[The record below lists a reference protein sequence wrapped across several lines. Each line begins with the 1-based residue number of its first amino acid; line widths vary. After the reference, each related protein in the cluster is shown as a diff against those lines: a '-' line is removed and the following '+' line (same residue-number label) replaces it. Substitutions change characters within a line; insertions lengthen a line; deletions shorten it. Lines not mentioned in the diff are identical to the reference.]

1 MNPRLFLASVPA
13 LLVLTACGG
22 AETPDAA
29 SEADEFAAR
38 INGTASAEQAEPV
51 APAPGSGPSA
61 APDAV
66 ETYAPPAPTVAP
78 PRTDAAPGAF
88 APGTATDPASAT
100 CGANKMGPFMGR
112 LADDATR
119 ANIMSAAAGA
129 ADVRFI
135 EAGSEYIRPD
145 VSNPRLNI
153 MLDVQGIIRDAR
165 CG

>member
-1 MNPRLFLASVPA
+1 MNARFFHVSLPA
-13 LLVLTACGG
+13 LLAMTACSG
-22 AETPDAA
+22 AGTPDAA

-38 INGTASAEQAEPV
+38 INGSAPVEAVVPTPV
-51 APAPGSGPSA
+51 AQ
-61 APDAV
+61 

-100 CGANKMGPFMGR
+100 CNANKMGPYMGR

-135 EAGSEYIRPD
+135 EAGSGYIRPD
-145 VSNPRLNI
+145 VTNPRLNI